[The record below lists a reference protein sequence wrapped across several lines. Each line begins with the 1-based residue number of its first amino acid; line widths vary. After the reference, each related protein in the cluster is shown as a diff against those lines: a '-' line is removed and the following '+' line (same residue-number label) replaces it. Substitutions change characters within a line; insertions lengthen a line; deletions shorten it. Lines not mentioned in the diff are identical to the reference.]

1 MNIEVLLEQKMLLN
15 DNFPE
20 PKLSWAYTLT
30 IPPFKNIYKD
40 GKKVAMYKQLTKEQQ
55 IAYLTGCIQKVF
67 GDADARN
74 FYFEQHP
81 TSCFTHIHSHGFV
94 DGLTTS
100 EAEYKQRLIALEFGF
115 KSEKQIHD
123 TCFIKSITDPDG
135 WRKYIIK
142 SQGQEQQLYTF
153 GKKKTL

>member
-1 MNIEVLLEQKMLLN
+1 MNIPVLIEQQQLLN
-15 DNFPE
+15 EQFPE

-40 GKKVAMYKQLTKEQQ
+40 GKKVGMYKQLTKEQQ
-55 IAYLTGCIQKVF
+55 IIYLTECIQKVF
-67 GDADARN
+67 GDAKN

-81 TSCFTHIHSHGFV
+81 NSLFTHIHSHGFV
-94 DGLTTS
+94 DGLTVS
-100 EAEYKQRLIALEFGF
+100 EAQYQQRLIALEFGF

-123 TCFIKSITDPDG
+123 TCFIKSITDPEG
-135 WRKYIIK
+135 WRKYILK
-142 SQGQEQQLYTF
+142 SQGEEQQLYTF